1 MVANGNQC
9 NHYKSKQAQLGHSI
23 DLKEIAQSGIRSIG
37 NFKPPNQKK
46 SAYSQIG
53 KRSNPG
59 NGGKMKSLDNS
70 LDNSLDDSLDKNLD
84 DSLNKSLDNSLDK
97 NLDNSLDDSSDKNL
111 DDSLTKR

>member
-9 NHYKSKQAQLGHSI
+9 NHYKSKQAQLGHLI

-53 KRSNPG
+53 K
-59 NGGKMKSLDNS
+59 
-70 LDNSLDDSLDKNLD
+70 
-84 DSLNKSLDNSLDK
+84 
-97 NLDNSLDDSSDKNL
+97 
-111 DDSLTKR
+111 